1 MKEPVRVGLFATC
14 LVDLFRPNV
23 GFAAVKLLEEAG
35 CEVEVPPLQTCCG
48 QPAYNS
54 GDFPTSREVAKQV
67 IAAFE
72 GFDYVVAPSG
82 SCAAVLKLHYP
93 LLFPT
98 DHHWRARAEAL
109 APRCF
114 ELMQFLVDEL
124 CPSEPPPR
132 FSGTVAY
139 HDSCSGRRELGVYR
153 QPRTLLD
160 RVEGLERVEVEDG
173 EVCCGFGGT
182 FCVKYPKIS
191 ERMVSDKAESVR
203 RTGAGTL
210 LGGDLGCLLNIA
222 GRLSREGSPVK
233 VYHAAEVLAEMADG
247 PAIGRR

>member
-1 MKEPVRVGLFATC
+1 M
-14 LVDLFRPNV
+14 
-23 GFAAVKLLEEAG
+23 
-35 CEVEVPPLQTCCG
+35 
-48 QPAYNS
+48 
-54 GDFPTSREVAKQV
+54 
-67 IAAFE
+67 
-72 GFDYVVAPSG
+72 
-82 SCAAVLKLHYP
+82 LKLHYP

-114 ELMQFLVDEL
+114 ELMQFLVDML
-124 CPSEPPPR
+124 APGEPPPR